1 MKKGITTFCTT
12 LLALFVAVE
21 ASAQQTVPQPAPG
34 ALRRSSLLNR
44 TGGTRLGGLDSSARP
59 GAARTA
65 NRPGAFGGT
74 TGRSAS
80 LGGTGDAGAAGGVG
94 AAGVGTGAVGGTSET
109 GDTESGDP
117 KEAPALNWDATP
129 VDIVFQTYGEQ
140 VGKTILKDPGVPN
153 ATITLKSR
161 EGQKLTKEEYLEAIE
176 VVLEMN
182 GIHLEPYGEKFIRA
196 LPRGKARKEGI
207 PLYMDIA
214 DVPEEAKDGKV
225 ISVMFSFKNITF
237 DEAQKALDNLKSDMG
252 VLNALE
258 RTNSI
263 LITDTWQN
271 IKRMDEV
278 AKMLDISSPV
288 LEQVFVYQVEN
299 AAASDIKQVL
309 DYIVQESMKEQEKN
323 GKGIQNHNT
332 SQGPS
337 SNLLRPTSLGG
348 SRLLGGPNRPG
359 QPEPPKPVASTV
371 TAMSDADRGVIRGKV
386 LIQSDE
392 RSNKL
397 IIITSKAN
405 YDFFEKIIKQLD
417 VETTPDTA
425 VKVYRLKYA
434 EAEEVA
440 DMINDLIGNAP
451 SSKSSSKGNQNAAA
465 RGQGGTTRV
474 SAPTPAAAAR
484 KSVNQR
490 TGEAKPGELSK
501 ENTTV
506 LADKRINGLVVMTNK
521 ELVPVIENII
531 EAMDVKLSQ
540 VLIETV
546 IIEVTL
552 GDDLQ
557 TGVDW
562 VQRGRQR
569 NMRTEALTDS
579 LGRTLYYPYKV
590 DSVAADGTKIY
601 SSSIID
607 YSGTPVLSGTEGA
620 STVVAQ
626 TLNKVLLRDGFVNNN
641 NYGLG
646 GGGGSTAASALLNT
660 VMNVSSN
667 ATAAYFGG
675 ATPIGSG
682 INYILKSD
690 KLNLA
695 AIIQASKTD
704 NRAKYIASPIVM
716 TVDNKEATIEA
727 TESRKFYSGST
738 STSSYGSNPTV
749 TYNYSDKDI
758 GIKIK
763 VTPKI
768 NPNGTVMLEIE
779 EEYSQLGAGQS
790 VLVSGANGSAG
801 KENIDTA
808 LTRKMSA
815 DILLENMQTVV
826 LGGLTETFTQ
836 EEETG
841 IPILKDIPWVGKW
854 LFGTVSQSETR
865 KELLVFMTPY
875 VLDDGDAAQA
885 EALRRKKA
893 LSDTR
898 PWEDHGWSA
907 SPLAD
912 PVSKKEQ
919 MRRLKDEWRKQ
930 DEERKTKLAIEDEK
944 VKRAKAL
951 EGMSKEEREHWL
963 EMHKDDLDKE
973 DRDDEVKQLK
983 EKMKS
988 KDEETQEE
996 LKKLA
1001 AQIREKKLKEA
1012 EKEIKEADESAKADN
1027 EYQKLK
1033 TEKELKKAEKE
1044 LEKEPE
1050 VIPAPPPPDHA
1061 APKEPAKDKA

>member
-1 MKKGITTFCTT
+1 MKKKIFAFCIATVAFVIAFDAPAQAPIRRLSPGGRSLATTPT
-12 LLALFVAVE
+12 AA
-21 ASAQQTVPQPAPG
+21 AQP
-34 ALRRSSLLNR
+34 
-44 TGGTRLGGLDSSARP
+44 SSA
-59 GAARTA
+59 
-65 NRPGAFGGT
+65 
-74 TGRSAS
+74 
-80 LGGTGDAGAAGGVG
+80 AGAAD
-94 AAGVGTGAVGGTSET
+94 APT
-109 GDTESGDP
+109 DP

-140 VGKTILKDPGVPN
+140 VGKTILKDPAVPN

-196 LPRGKARKEGI
+196 VPRGKARKEGI

-214 DVPEEAKDGKV
+214 DVPAEAKDGRV
-225 ISVMFSFKNITF
+225 ISVMISFKSVAT
-237 DEAQKALDNLKSDMG
+237 DEAQKALENFKSDTG
-252 VLNALE
+252 ILNVFE

-263 LITDTWQN
+263 LVTDTWQN
-271 IKRMDEV
+271 IKRMEEI
-278 AKMLDISSPV
+278 AKSIDISSPV

-299 AAASDIKQVL
+299 ASANDIKTALEQ
-309 DYIVQESMKEQEKN
+309 IVQESQKEQEKN
-323 GKGIQNHNT
+323 GKAVQNNAA
-332 SQGPS
+332 Q
-337 SNLLRPTSLGG
+337 SNYVRPTSLGG
-348 SRLLGGPNRPG
+348 PRLLNRPN
-359 QPEPPKPVASTV
+359 QPEQPKPLESTV
-371 TAMSDADRGVIRGKV
+371 TSMSDADRGMIRGKV
-386 LIQSDE
+386 LILADE

-397 IIITSKAN
+397 VIITSKSN
-405 YDFFEKIIKQLD
+405 YDFFEKVIKQLD
-417 VETTPDTA
+417 VETTPDTV

-451 SSKSSSKGNQNAAA
+451 SSKSSSKNNQNAAA

-474 SAPTPAAAAR
+474 SSPTGAQPAAMAAR
-484 KSVNQR
+484 KSANQR

-521 ELVPVIENII
+521 ELVPVVESII

-552 GDDLQ
+552 GDELQ

-562 VQRGRQR
+562 VMRGRGHRTDQVQR
-569 NMRTEALTDS
+569 KNAL
-579 LGRTLYYPYKV
+579 GQPLYYTQRTAKT
-590 DSVAADGTKIY
+590 ADGTAT
-601 SSSIID
+601 STSILAD
-607 YSGTPVLSGTEGA
+607 VVPEGFSRTYKSADDTITYTDEA
-620 STVVAQ
+620 SKYGVFDSVTSLV
-626 TLNKVLLRDGFVNNN
+626 RDGFVNNGN
-641 NYGLG
+641 FGLG
-646 GGGGSTAASALLNT
+646 GGGGSTSASALLST
-660 VMNVSSN
+660 VMNVSTN
-667 ATAAYFGG
+667 ATSAYFGG

-704 NRAKYIASPIVM
+704 NHAKYIASPIVM

-738 STSSYGSNPTV
+738 STSGYGSSNPTV

-779 EEYSQLGAGQS
+779 EEYSQLGAGQT
-790 VLVSGANGSAG
+790 VLVSGSNGGTG

-841 IPILKDIPWVGKW
+841 IPILKDIPWIGKW
-854 LFGTVSQSETR
+854 LFGTVSQTENR

-875 VLDDGDAAQA
+875 VLEEGEAAQA

-898 PWEDHGWSA
+898 PWDDHGWSA

-912 PVSKKEQ
+912 PVSKQEQ
-919 MRRLKDEWRKQ
+919 MRKLKDEWKKQ
-930 DEERKTKLAIEDEK
+930 DEERKAKLAIEDEK

-951 EGMSKEEREHWL
+951 EQMSKEERNHWL
-963 EMHKDDLDKE
+963 EMHKDELDGA
-973 DRDDEVKQLK
+973 DRDEEAKELK

-988 KDEETQEE
+988 KDDETQEE
-996 LKKLA
+996 LRKLA
-1001 AQIREKKLKEA
+1001 ADIRERKLKESEA
-1012 EKEIKEADESAKADN
+1012 KIKEADEAAQTDN
-1027 EYQKLK
+1027 EYKKLQDAK
-1033 TEKELKKAEKE
+1033 KEAD
-1044 LEKEPE
+1044 EPE
-1050 VIPAPPPPDHA
+1050 KAPPQ
-1061 APKEPAKDKA
+1061 EPVADEVK

>member
-1 MKKGITTFCTT
+1 MKKNIFAFCVATVAFVIAFDAPAQAPIRRLSPGGRSLATTP
-12 LLALFVAVE
+12 AAAAQPSSAA
-21 ASAQQTVPQPAPG
+21 ASA
-34 ALRRSSLLNR
+34 
-44 TGGTRLGGLDSSARP
+44 DESA
-59 GAARTA
+59 
-65 NRPGAFGGT
+65 
-74 TGRSAS
+74 
-80 LGGTGDAGAAGGVG
+80 
-94 AAGVGTGAVGGTSET
+94 
-109 GDTESGDP
+109 DP

-140 VGKTILKDPGVPN
+140 VGKTILKDPAVPN

-196 LPRGKARKEGI
+196 VPRGKARKEGI
-207 PLYMDIA
+207 PLYMDIS
-214 DVPEEAKDGKV
+214 DVPAEAKDGRV
-225 ISVMFSFKNITF
+225 ISVMISFKSVAT
-237 DEAQKALDNLKSDMG
+237 DEAQKALENFKSDTG
-252 VLNALE
+252 ILNVFE

-263 LITDTWQN
+263 LVTDTWQN
-271 IKRMDEV
+271 IKRMEEI
-278 AKMLDISSPV
+278 AKSIDISSPV

-299 AAASDIKQVL
+299 ASANDIKTALEQ
-309 DYIVQESMKEQEKN
+309 IVQESQKEQEKN
-323 GKGIQNHNT
+323 GKTVQNSVA
-332 SQGPS
+332 SQPS
-337 SNLLRPTSLGG
+337 VVRPNSLGG
-348 SRLLGGPNRPG
+348 PRLLNRPN
-359 QPEPPKPVASTV
+359 QPEAPKPLESTV
-371 TAMSDADRGVIRGKV
+371 TAMSDADRGMIRGKV
-386 LIQSDE
+386 LILADE

-397 IIITSKAN
+397 VIITSKSN
-405 YDFFEKIIKQLD
+405 YDFFEKVIKQLD
-417 VETTPDTA
+417 VETTPDTV

-451 SSKSSSKGNQNAAA
+451 SSKSSSKNNQNAAA

-474 SAPTPAAAAR
+474 SSPTGAQPAAMAAR
-484 KSVNQR
+484 KSANQR

-521 ELVPVIENII
+521 ELVPVVESII

-552 GDDLQ
+552 GDELQ

-562 VQRGRQR
+562 VMRGRDRKTTQVQR
-569 NMRTEALTDS
+569 KNAL
-579 LGRTLYYPYKV
+579 GQPLYYKQRTAKSGDTTTSTSILSDIVPEGFSRTYT
-590 DSVAADGTKIY
+590 SADGTVTYTEEASKY
-601 SSSIID
+601 
-607 YSGTPVLSGTEGA
+607 GVLDSVT
-620 STVVAQ
+620 SLV
-626 TLNKVLLRDGFVNNN
+626 RDGFVNNGN
-641 NYGLG
+641 FGLG
-646 GGGGSTAASALLNT
+646 GGGGSSASSALLST
-660 VMNVSSN
+660 VMNVSTN
-667 ATAAYFGG
+667 ATSAYFGG

-704 NRAKYIASPIVM
+704 NHAKYIASPIVM

-738 STSSYGSNPTV
+738 STSTYGSNPTV
-749 TYNYSDKDI
+749 TYNYTDKDI

-779 EEYSQLGAGQS
+779 EEYSQLGAGQT
-790 VLVSGANGSAG
+790 VLVSGSNGGTG

-841 IPILKDIPWVGKW
+841 IPLLKDIPWIGKW
-854 LFGTVSQSETR
+854 LFGSVSQTENR

-875 VLDDGDAAQA
+875 VLEEGEAAQA
-885 EALRRKKA
+885 EALRRKRA

-898 PWEDHGWSA
+898 PWDDHGWSA
-907 SPLAD
+907 SPIAD
-912 PVSKKEQ
+912 PVSRKEQ
-919 MRRLKDEWRKQ
+919 MRKLKDEWKNQ
-930 DEERKTKLAIEDEK
+930 DEERQTKLAIEDEK

-951 EGMSKEEREHWL
+951 EQMSKEEHKHWL
-963 EMHKDDLDKE
+963 EMKKDELDE
-973 DRDDEVKQLK
+973 ADRDEELKELK

-988 KDEETQEE
+988 KDDETQEE
-996 LKKLA
+996 LRKLA
-1001 AQIREKKLKEA
+1001 ADIRAKKLKEA
-1012 EKEIKEADESAKADN
+1012 EAEIKAADEAAQTDNEYKKLQDAKKEADEP
-1027 EYQKLK
+1027 
-1033 TEKELKKAEKE
+1033 EK
-1044 LEKEPE
+1044 
-1050 VIPAPPPPDHA
+1050 APPQ
-1061 APKEPAKDKA
+1061 EPVADEVK

>member
-1 MKKGITTFCTT
+1 MKKNIFAFCIAVVAFVIAFDAPAQAPIRR
-12 LLALFVAVE
+12 LSPGGRSLATAPAAAAQPSPAA
-21 ASAQQTVPQPAPG
+21 ASADEPA
-34 ALRRSSLLNR
+34 
-44 TGGTRLGGLDSSARP
+44 
-59 GAARTA
+59 
-65 NRPGAFGGT
+65 
-74 TGRSAS
+74 
-80 LGGTGDAGAAGGVG
+80 
-94 AAGVGTGAVGGTSET
+94 
-109 GDTESGDP
+109 DP

-140 VGKTILKDPGVPN
+140 VGKTILKDPSVPN

-196 LPRGKARKEGI
+196 VPRGKARKEGI
-207 PLYMDIA
+207 PLYMDIS
-214 DVPEEAKDGKV
+214 DVPAEAKDGRV
-225 ISVMFSFKNITF
+225 ISVMISFKSVAT
-237 DEAQKALDNLKSDMG
+237 DEAQKALENFKSDTG
-252 VLNALE
+252 ILNVFE

-263 LITDTWQN
+263 LVTDTWQN
-271 IKRMDEV
+271 IKRMEEI
-278 AKMLDISSPV
+278 AKSIDISSPV

-299 AAASDIKQVL
+299 ASANDIKTALEQ
-309 DYIVQESMKEQEKN
+309 IVQESQKEQEKN
-323 GKGIQNHNT
+323 GKTVQNSVA
-332 SQGPS
+332 SQPS
-337 SNLLRPTSLGG
+337 VVRPNSLGG
-348 SRLLGGPNRPG
+348 PRLLNRPN
-359 QPEPPKPVASTV
+359 QPEAPKPLESTV
-371 TAMSDADRGVIRGKV
+371 TAMSDADRGMIRGKV
-386 LIQSDE
+386 LILADE

-397 IIITSKAN
+397 VIITSKSN
-405 YDFFEKIIKQLD
+405 YDFFEKVIKQLD
-417 VETTPDTA
+417 VETTPDTV

-451 SSKSSSKGNQNAAA
+451 SSKSSSKNNQNAAA

-474 SAPTPAAAAR
+474 SSPTGAQPAAMAAR
-484 KSVNQR
+484 KSANQR

-521 ELVPVIENII
+521 ELVPVVESII

-552 GDDLQ
+552 GDELQ

-562 VQRGRQR
+562 VMRGRDRKTTQVQR
-569 NMRTEALTDS
+569 KNAL
-579 LGRTLYYPYKV
+579 GQPLYYKQRTAKSGDTTTSTSILSDIVPEGFSRTYT
-590 DSVAADGTKIY
+590 SADGTVTYTEEASKY
-601 SSSIID
+601 
-607 YSGTPVLSGTEGA
+607 GVLDSVT
-620 STVVAQ
+620 SLV
-626 TLNKVLLRDGFVNNN
+626 RDGFVNNGN
-641 NYGLG
+641 FGLG
-646 GGGGSTAASALLNT
+646 GGGGSSASSALLST
-660 VMNVSSN
+660 VMNVSTN
-667 ATAAYFGG
+667 ATSAYFGG

-704 NRAKYIASPIVM
+704 NHAKYIASPIVM

-738 STSSYGSNPTV
+738 STSTYGSNPTV
-749 TYNYSDKDI
+749 TYNYTDKDI

-779 EEYSQLGAGQS
+779 EEYSQLGAGQT
-790 VLVSGANGSAG
+790 VLVSGSNGGTG

-841 IPILKDIPWVGKW
+841 IPLLKDIPWIGKW
-854 LFGTVSQSETR
+854 LFGSVSQTENR

-875 VLDDGDAAQA
+875 VLEEGEAAQA
-885 EALRRKKA
+885 EALRRKRA

-898 PWEDHGWSA
+898 PWDDHGWSA
-907 SPLAD
+907 SPIAD
-912 PVSKKEQ
+912 PVSRKEQ
-919 MRRLKDEWRKQ
+919 MRKLKDEWKNQ
-930 DEERKTKLAIEDEK
+930 DEERQTKLAIEDEK

-951 EGMSKEEREHWL
+951 EQMSKEEHKHWL
-963 EMHKDDLDKE
+963 EMKKDELDE
-973 DRDDEVKQLK
+973 ADRDEELKELK

-988 KDEETQEE
+988 KDDETQEE
-996 LKKLA
+996 LRKLA
-1001 AQIREKKLKEA
+1001 ADIRAKKLKEA
-1012 EKEIKEADESAKADN
+1012 EAEIKAADEAAQTDNEYKKLQDAKKEADEPEKVPPQEPVAD
-1027 EYQKLK
+1027 
-1033 TEKELKKAEKE
+1033 
-1044 LEKEPE
+1044 E
-1050 VIPAPPPPDHA
+1050 V
-1061 APKEPAKDKA
+1061 K